1 MSSSAQVAANQKNA
15 SHSTGPRTDAGKAT
29 SSQNAMKSGVTSA
42 RVILPFESQ
51 KEYNAVYD
59 GFMAQFAP
67 ANFIERVI
75 VEEIA
80 NAFWRIRRV
89 TAAQESYMTE
99 KLGPY
104 VIPNPLLAIA
114 EIMLSKEMQRLHK
127 YETSYRREYESA
139 WRKLQ
144 AIQKARKLK
153 EQQQAEAQPAA
164 RKTPAAPPLQNEP
177 NFPAAPAAHDP
188 ATADLLARLE
198 AEIRATDA
206 SAAS

>member
-15 SHSTGPRTDAGKAT
+15 SHSTGPRTPEGKAA

-42 RVILPFESQ
+42 KAVLPFESQ
-51 KEYNAVYD
+51 NEYNAMYD
-59 GFMAQFAP
+59 AFMAQFAP

-75 VEEIA
+75 VEDIA

-89 TAAQESYMTE
+89 KAAQISYMTE

-104 VIPNPLLAIA
+104 VIPNPLLATA

-144 AIQKARKLK
+144 AIQKERKLK

-164 RKTPAAPPLQNEP
+164 QKTQTTPPLQNEP
-177 NFPAAPAAHDP
+177 NLPAAPDPEDP
-188 ATADLLARLE
+188 ALADLRARL
-198 AEIRATDA
+198 DA
-206 SAAS
+206 IMAFGR